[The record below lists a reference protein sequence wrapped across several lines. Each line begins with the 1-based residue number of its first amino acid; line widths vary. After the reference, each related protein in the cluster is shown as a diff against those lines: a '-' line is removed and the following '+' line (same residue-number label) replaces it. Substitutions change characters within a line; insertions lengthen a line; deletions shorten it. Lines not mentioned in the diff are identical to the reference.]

1 MESNQLVISGVI
13 LELEKLR
20 VTPGGVP
27 IRTLLLEHRSRQV
40 EVETP
45 REVFCRIKVAI
56 RGPQLQSLVDQLQV
70 GSRVTVTG
78 FLARSGYKDED
89 GIRLNLHA
97 QHIEL
102 K

>member
-1 MESNQLVISGVI
+1 MENNQLVISGVV
-13 LELEKLR
+13 LELEAIR

-40 EVETP
+40 EVDIP
-45 REVFCRIKVAI
+45 REVFCRIKVEV
-56 RGPQLQSLVDQLQV
+56 RGPELQSLLETLQV

-89 GIRLNLHA
+89 GIRLTLHA
-97 QHIEL
+97 QYIE
-102 K
+102 

>member
-1 MESNQLVISGVI
+1 MENNQLVISGVV
-13 LELEKLR
+13 LELETLR

-40 EVETP
+40 EVDIP

-56 RGPQLQSLVDQLQV
+56 RGPELQSLIETLQV
-70 GSRVTVTG
+70 GSRITVTG

-89 GIRLNLHA
+89 GTRLTLHA
-97 QHIEL
+97 QHIE
-102 K
+102 